1 MPISDLLVS
10 GVELMLIGMGI
21 VFVFLGI
28 LVFALGLM
36 SRISHALD
44 KDDITQGTDAVAQF
58 GKPDNTALI
67 AVITAAVTRFRAN
80 H

>member
-21 VFVFLGI
+21 VFIF
-28 LVFALGLM
+28 LGLM

-44 KDDITQGTDAVAQF
+44 KDDITHGSDSVAQF